1 MVVVTCTFLTS
12 VLLMDV
18 QAEYL
23 KEVTVLLD
31 MFDFLYQ
38 TQGDF
43 VTFPTH
49 TDNNIEEGGY
59 PGESAQT
66 AQNRV
71 NKGEGI
77 GHTIILK
84 LSVGASGMH
93 VSGAWHK
100 EGSMKYGNNAG
111 TYSSFPAD
119 LRHRSVKL
127 GHQAGIL
134 KIAFFFTI
142 IRNKPKATPKTKT
155 KTTSK
160 LGVRRSTRVFKS

>member
-1 MVVVTCTFLTS
+1 MRTNHS
-12 VLLMDV
+12 VCYSTVPIDV
-18 QAEYL
+18 MCENSCVFCL
-23 KEVTVLLD
+23 VFGID
-31 MFDFLYQ
+31 
-38 TQGDF
+38 
-43 VTFPTH
+43 
-49 TDNNIEEGGY
+49 
-59 PGESAQT
+59 
-66 AQNRV
+66 V
-71 NKGEGI
+71 N
-77 GHTIILK
+77 T
-84 LSVGASGMH
+84 GASGMH